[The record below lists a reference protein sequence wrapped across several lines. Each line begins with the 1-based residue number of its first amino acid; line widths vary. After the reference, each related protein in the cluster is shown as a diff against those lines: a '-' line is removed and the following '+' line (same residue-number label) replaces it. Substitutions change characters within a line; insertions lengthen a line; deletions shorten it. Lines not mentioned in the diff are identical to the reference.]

1 MSIVNLLQKIK
12 VLLLRKFYRF
22 LGARTWKGH
31 YPQLTYRTFHATTP
45 AGRLKLRVYKGA
57 KAKNKPLV
65 VYFHGGGWVL
75 GDLESHHPFCQILCD
90 RSGCGVIAVDYR
102 LAPEHPFPAAHD
114 DCLAITNW
122 IAANITELGPSSG
135 KIVLAGDSAGAN
147 LATATCLEL
156 DPGVHQLVAGEVVIY
171 PVTDH
176 YESAFPSYKDKAR
189 GYNLTSSMMRWF
201 WDTYLA
207 NTGTAPPI
215 EQSQR
220 ATPLKAANL
229 SSLPPTLLVTAEND
243 PLRDEGIAYADKLR
257 DAGVLVKYR
266 HFEDAAHGFACSEGP
281 TANFEAFMSD
291 LVEWL
296 HDLD

>member
-1 MSIVNLLQKIK
+1 MNVPGFFRKTK
-12 VLLLRKFYRF
+12 AVLLRKIYR
-22 LGARTWKGH
+22 LMGASTWKGH
-31 YPQLTYRTFHATTP
+31 SPQVAWKRFHATTP
-45 AGRLKLRVYKGA
+45 AGRLSLRVYTGDSTG
-57 KAKNKPLV
+57 NKPLV
-65 VYFHGGGWVL
+65 IYFHGGGWVL
-75 GDLESHHPFCQILCD
+75 GDLESHHPFCKTLCH
-90 RSGCGVIAVDYR
+90 RSGCSVIAVDYR

-122 IAANITELGPSSG
+122 VAANITELGSSSG

-156 DPGVHQLVAGEVVIY
+156 EPGVRQVVVGEVVIY

-176 YESAFPSYKDKAR
+176 YESAFPSYKEKAR

-207 NTGTAPPI
+207 NTGTSPPDK
-215 EQSQR
+215 QLQR
-220 ATPLKAANL
+220 ATPLKAENL

-257 DAGVLVKYR
+257 KAGVLVQYR

-281 TANFEAFMSD
+281 TANFEFFMSD

-296 HDLD
+296 HHLD